1 MVYRGGLEN
10 RFGRKPNG
18 GSNPSLSASFAWRN
32 CAMKQGGLRP
42 ASWIN
47 FVNNWIHIA
56 IWAAVIGAVFGYL
69 WWQGQVQ
76 RLAVYVAESRE
87 ELKEC
92 AWPSWEELK
101 GFTALITIM
110 IALLGGF
117 IVVVDL
123 LLTQIFF
130 HR

>member
-1 MVYRGGLEN
+1 
-10 RFGRKPNG
+10 
-18 GSNPSLSASFAWRN
+18 
-32 CAMKQGGLRP
+32 MKQGGLRP

-47 FVNNWIHIA
+47 FVNNNWIHIA

-76 RLAVYVAESRE
+76 RLAVYVAETRE
-87 ELKEC
+87 ELKKC

-101 GFTALITIM
+101 GSTALITIM